1 MNSVTVLG
9 RQSLAELSA
18 EAAETALAAAEA
30 AHTYGAPGWVPPPSP
45 ATISKS
51 LLALTILALGVPI
64 IPQDTVAELAE
75 AHFVG
80 VLMRVRR
87 RLAALLLP
95 LRFDSLRDIRWHA
108 ADAAVAPI
116 WDAGAAGPRLFRCF
130 CWGMQCWG
138 VRLGACMP
146 V

>member
-87 RLAALLLP
+87 RLAALLLE
-95 LRFDSLRDIRWHA
+95 LE
-108 ADAAVAPI
+108 VACTKKELS
-116 WDAGAAGPRLFRCF
+116 RS
-130 CWGMQCWG
+130 
-138 VRLGACMP
+138 
-146 V
+146 